1 MMPLAPA
8 SLATRFVDR
17 WEFTVAPTA
26 GFGSTAPIT
35 RWRTRSHTSNA
46 CERSLRK
53 NCGGSS
59 LARKGQSRIS
69 CRARRESLQRYEKL
83 ETDDR
88 NSAFWT
94 TWVPCGRS
102 GGITSHAVHLV
113 RTVDTTGAATT
124 WPSLSLIHISEP

>member
-59 LARKGQSRIS
+59 LARKGHNRITRRVREGHFNATKNWERTIRIPHFGAHRDGPEGWPELH
-69 CRARRESLQRYEKL
+69 RALPVLRGPWTRPERRQ
-83 ETDDR
+83 
-88 NSAFWT
+88 
-94 TWVPCGRS
+94 PG
-102 GGITSHAVHLV
+102 H
-113 RTVDTTGAATT
+113 
-124 WPSLSLIHISEP
+124 